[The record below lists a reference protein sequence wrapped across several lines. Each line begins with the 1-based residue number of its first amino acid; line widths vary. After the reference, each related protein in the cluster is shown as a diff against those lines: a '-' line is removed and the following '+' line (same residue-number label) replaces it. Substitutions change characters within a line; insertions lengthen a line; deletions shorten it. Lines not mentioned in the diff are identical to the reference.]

1 MIDPL
6 DTDVIEDATTG
17 LLDHGEDPQITSPD
31 HQVQFIN
38 NASDVIRD
46 RVGQG
51 EDMDDEASRFVVWLG
66 GLDRDVMLYGLQR
79 ILKPTPI
86 DVVFEDKAQARI
98 DALQERLD
106 NTNGYMA
113 VNFETIDH
121 HAWPKVHLD
130 GKTLDER
137 VKDFLDEDLREN
149 PPEMPTADMV
159 LNGIGWDM
167 DMEFA
172 MRYALATAVCY
183 ELYDYYKKIQIKK
196 PSALDVDI
204 FHEKMDNYLGWAVK
218 QPLEIGT
225 FTGRTILAIFRMQ
238 FDPKKTKYWDAYLE
252 MYQDLILRP

>member
-1 MIDPL
+1 MIEPL

-17 LLDHGEDPQITSPD
+17 LLDHGEDPEITSSD

-38 NASDVIRD
+38 NVSDVIRD

-98 DALQERLD
+98 DTMQERLD

-130 GKTLDER
+130 GKTFEDRLQDLFDE
-137 VKDFLDEDLREN
+137 ELREN
-149 PPEMPTADMV
+149 LPEIVSADMI
-159 LNGIGWDM
+159 LNGIGWDTKL
-167 DMEFA
+167 DVA
-172 MRYALATAVCY
+172 ASYAQSSAVCY
-183 ELYDYYKKIQIKK
+183 QLKEYYDKTKGK
-196 PSALDVDI
+196 PLPNLDNTI
-204 FHEKMDNYLGWAVK
+204 FHEKVDNFLGWVMVQQPEIAIMAV
-218 QPLEIGT
+218 
-225 FTGRTILAIFRMQ
+225 RTALAIFRIN
-238 FDPKKTKYWDAYLE
+238 FDPKGMKNWEPFEKAYKP
-252 MYQDLILRP
+252 LIIK

>member
-1 MIDPL
+1 M
-6 DTDVIEDATTG
+6 IEDATTA
-17 LLDHGEDPQITSPD
+17 LLDEGTDPQIESLD
-31 HQVQFIN
+31 EQVQLIN
-38 NASDVIRD
+38 YAADNIRK
-46 RVGQG
+46 RVAQG

-66 GLDRDVMLYGLQR
+66 GLERDVMLYGLQR

-106 NTNGYMA
+106 HTQGYVA
-113 VNFETIDH
+113 ANFETIDH

-149 PPEMPTADMV
+149 PPEMPTSDMI

-172 MRYALATAVCY
+172 SRYALATAVCY
-183 ELYDYYKKIQIKK
+183 NLNDYFQKIKVKK

-238 FDPKKTKYWDAYLE
+238 FDPKKTKNWDAYSE